1 MMRNALTDMSCLVL
15 FGACQAAAGFCYT
28 EEEEE
33 EGDDDDDDEVRW
45 LCPHH

>member
-1 MMRNALTDMSCLVL
+1 L

-33 EGDDDDDDEVRW
+33 EEEGDDDDDEVRW